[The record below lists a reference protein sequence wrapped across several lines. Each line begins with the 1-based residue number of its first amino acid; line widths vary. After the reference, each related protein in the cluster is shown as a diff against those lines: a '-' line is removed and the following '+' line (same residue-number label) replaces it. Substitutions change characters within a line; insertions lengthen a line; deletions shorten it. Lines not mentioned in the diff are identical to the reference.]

1 MASFIDEPKM
11 MFDERDYT
19 FSIRKEEITDEDW
32 EEVIK
37 RRDMIGKY
45 VPTIVAHWGN
55 GWYFTSYPLI
65 RRIIVGDDG
74 YYIEWSNAN
83 YSGQEFFV
91 PWNAEPI
98 DLGGW
103 IQ

>member
-1 MASFIDEPKM
+1 M

-45 VPTIVAHWGN
+45 VPTIAAHWGD

-65 RRIIVGDDG
+65 RTIIVGEDG

-83 YSGQEFFV
+83 YSGQEYFV
-91 PWNAEPI
+91 PWDGDPI
-98 DLGGW
+98 DLGWW